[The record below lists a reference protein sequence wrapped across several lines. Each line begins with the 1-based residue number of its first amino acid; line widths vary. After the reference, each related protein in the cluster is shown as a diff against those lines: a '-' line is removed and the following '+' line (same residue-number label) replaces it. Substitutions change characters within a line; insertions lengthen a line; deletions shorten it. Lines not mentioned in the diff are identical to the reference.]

1 MNLIRQK
8 IFLLLALTLANGFFA
23 RAQATGNASAPNFS
37 AFQII
42 NDRNIFDPDRYPR
55 TGRTR
60 SRPRIRASAPE
71 FTFVGTMN
79 YQKGLFAFFDGNS
92 SDYRKVLQR
101 NGVIAGYTVTEITPT
116 GVKLQAAGKKPI
128 EMKVGAQMRQ
138 DGENGWELSDGSS
151 AELITSEPET
161 AATADSDETKSNTDD
176 RTGNSGVE
184 PNDIL
189 KKLMQ
194 QREQELK

>member
-1 MNLIRQK
+1 
-8 IFLLLALTLANGFFA
+8 
-23 RAQATGNASAPNFS
+23 
-37 AFQII
+37 
-42 NDRNIFDPDRYPR
+42 
-55 TGRTR
+55 
-60 SRPRIRASAPE
+60 
-71 FTFVGTMN
+71 
-79 YQKGLFAFFDGNS
+79 
-92 SDYRKVLQR
+92 
-101 NGVIAGYTVTEITPT
+101 VTEITPT